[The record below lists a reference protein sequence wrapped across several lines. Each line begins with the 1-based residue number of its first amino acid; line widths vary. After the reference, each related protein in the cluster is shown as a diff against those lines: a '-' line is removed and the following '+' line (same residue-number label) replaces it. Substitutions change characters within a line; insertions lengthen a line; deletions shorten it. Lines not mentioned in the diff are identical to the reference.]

1 VRADLSPLTRFP
13 YFTSVVVKVETI
25 RFRLDP
31 SSGVPTYLQLV
42 QQVKHAVQYA
52 MLKPGDRLPTARE
65 VVLDLAINPNTV
77 LKAYRELEREGFV
90 YSRTGAGTFVAD
102 DAPAPLARTVHQP
115 LRRTLDRWLAS
126 ARAAGLDRES
136 VVALMTLALNDAF
149 PEKEAAHERR
159 A

>member
-1 VRADLSPLTRFP
+1 LTRFP
-13 YFTSVVVKVETI
+13 YFTSVIVKVPTI
-25 RFRLDP
+25 RFRLDT

-42 QQVKHAVQYA
+42 HQVKHAVQYG

-65 VVLDLAINPNTV
+65 VVEDLAINPNTV

-90 YSRTGAGTFVAD
+90 YSRPGAGTFVAD
-102 DAPAPLARTVHQP
+102 DAPAPLARAVHQP
-115 LRRTLDRWLAS
+115 LRRSLDRWLAAS
-126 ARAAGLDRES
+126 RAAGLDRES
-136 VVALMTLALNDAF
+136 AIALMTLALNDAF

>member
-1 VRADLSPLTRFP
+1 MTQFP
-13 YFTSVVVKVETI
+13 YFTSVVVKVPQTI

-42 QQVKHAVQYA
+42 QQVRHAVQYA

-65 VVLDLAINPNTV
+65 VVEDLAINPNTV

-90 YSRTGAGTFVAD
+90 YSRPGAGTFVAD

-115 LRRTLDRWLAS
+115 LRRSLDRWLAT
-126 ARAAGLDRES
+126 ARAAGLDRDS
-136 VVALMTLALNDAF
+136 VVALTTLAVGDAF